1 MPALNFAAP
10 DGHGDC
16 QLTPGWKKMKV
27 WLLSDSFWEKPTH
40 HDHKSS
46 EVESEI
52 FNIDDYDERTLCTS
66 LIILY
71 TRFSSY
77 SSSWNNCSIA
87 SLSWNFIVD

>member
-1 MPALNFAAP
+1 MPALHFEAP

-52 FNIDDYDERTLCTS
+52 FNNDDYDERTMYL
-66 LIILY
+66 
-71 TRFSSY
+71 SY
-77 SSSWNNCSIA
+77 YISIYQIQQ
-87 SLSWNFIVD
+87 W

>member
-1 MPALNFAAP
+1 MPALHFEAP

-40 HDHKSS
+40 HDHKRG

-52 FNIDDYDERTLCTS
+52 LYNDDYDERTMYL
-66 LIILY
+66 
-71 TRFSSY
+71 SY
-77 SSSWNNCSIA
+77 YISIYQIQQ
-87 SLSWNFIVD
+87 W